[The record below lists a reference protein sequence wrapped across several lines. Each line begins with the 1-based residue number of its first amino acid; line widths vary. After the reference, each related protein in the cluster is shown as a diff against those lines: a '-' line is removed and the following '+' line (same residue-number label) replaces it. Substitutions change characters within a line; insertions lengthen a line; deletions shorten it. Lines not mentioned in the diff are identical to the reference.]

1 MPIRSYRHLETFK
14 KNLKTC
20 DKSILLP
27 PVSEVLSQTAAP
39 ASICQPSQLE
49 GKGKKKAKKPQHQ
62 VCNALIRLTWLNPG
76 KLRKEIN
83 YKRAEI
89 IQKHVLCL
97 LWEWHLIRADV
108 NYRNPPHSHVPTRV
122 RGMANIKEVLLL
134 TRTNHPRILALPLFC
149 GSSIT
154 TYNPVLLHKGY
165 FSADFRGAELKSAL
179 TAIPTTSGGFSCY
192 LCSFSLPAQK
202 IQLDYLTI
210 SPINAPSGEEGGNFC
225 KSCCIT

>member
-1 MPIRSYRHLETFK
+1 MRKLFSPPCSILTLVLTPPVPIRSYRHLETFK

-62 VCNALIRLTWLNPG
+62 VCNALRRLTWLNPG

-108 NYRNPPHSHVPTRV
+108 NYRNPPHSQVPTRV
-122 RGMANIKEVLLL
+122 QGMAN
-134 TRTNHPRILALPLFC
+134 
-149 GSSIT
+149 
-154 TYNPVLLHKGY
+154 YQ
-165 FSADFRGAELKSAL
+165 RGAFINTYKS
-179 TAIPTTSGGFSCY
+179 P
-192 LCSFSLPAQK
+192 
-202 IQLDYLTI
+202 
-210 SPINAPSGEEGGNFC
+210 
-225 KSCCIT
+225 